1 MRIISGI
8 AKGRKL
14 SSFRG
19 SEIRPTSDRARES
32 LFNILGQRSVHSS
45 FLDLFAGS
53 GAVGIEALSRHA
65 DHVVFVENQAT
76 SISLL
81 KNNLKKC
88 GFSERVNQNIKIIK
102 KDVFDYLKKARKQ
115 FDIIFI
121 DPPYSAGLAEKSL
134 ISLSEKS
141 LLKPEGIVVL
151 EHYFKNTIEEEI
163 SSLKC
168 FRRKK
173 IGDSFFSF
181 FTPLRIEN
189 KKGTKRS

>member
-14 SSFRG
+14 SSFKG

-32 LFNILGQRSVHSS
+32 LFNIIGQRSVHSS

-65 DHVVFVENQAT
+65 DHVVFVENQAP
-76 SISLL
+76 SISLI

-88 GFSERVNQNIKIIK
+88 GFSEGINQNIKIIK
-102 KDVFDYLKKARKQ
+102 KDVFDYFKKARKQ

-163 SSLKC
+163 SGLKC
-168 FRRKK
+168 FRRNK
-173 IGDSFFSF
+173 IGDSVFSF
-181 FTPLRIEN
+181 FTSSR
-189 KKGTKRS
+189 K